1 MKKFVYSVNDYCIFF
16 KFIQLSI
23 SLIFNLSY
31 YLSIT
36 EVAYFEYS
44 ISIKILDYSIKSK
57 SEDCEF
63 LTISFS
69 LKT

>member
-23 SLIFNLSY
+23 SLIFKSY

-63 LTISFS
+63 LAISFS

>member
-1 MKKFVYSVNDYCIFF
+1 MKKFRVFCKRLLYIF

-23 SLIFNLSY
+23 SLIFKSY